1 MVIVIGEDR
10 HVCPRRF
17 LAMQESDAY
26 PGLSA
31 CFQEPHE
38 YNTTG
43 YWQGVG
49 DVQPQ
54 SPAITTDGLK
64 VTSFTIA

>member
-1 MVIVIGEDR
+1 
-10 HVCPRRF
+10 
-17 LAMQESDAY
+17 MQESDAY
-26 PGLSA
+26 PGFSA

-38 YNTTG
+38 YNITG
-43 YWQGVG
+43 CWQGVG

-64 VTSFTIA
+64 FASFTIA